1 MFLEERYDKII
12 KMVEDKGRMSVKD
25 LSSIFKVT
33 EDCIRKDLRE
43 LEKRGK
49 VKRVHGGAITNR
61 SHNDIKHI
69 NERKEINS
77 GKKQEIAK
85 RAYNE
90 IEDGDIVFLDVS
102 SINLERAKI
111 IGSGSK
117 KVIVVSNMPQVATVL
132 NDSKDNITLII
143 VGGEFNKKVGAML
156 GAFTNQYISQ
166 FTFDKSF
173 VGVCGINEETGW
185 MSTFN
190 MEDGATKKTII
201 DNSNKSYLV
210 MEEEKYNYDEFY
222 KFAKLDDVS
231 GIITE
236 ERTVYNF

>member
-1 MFLEERYDKII
+1 MFLEERYDKIVG
-12 KMVEDKGRMSVKD
+12 MVEDKGRMSVKE
-25 LSSIFKVT
+25 LASIFKVT

-43 LEKRGK
+43 LEKCGK
-49 VKRVHGGAITNR
+49 IKRVHGGAITNR

-69 NERKEINS
+69 NERRDINNT
-77 GKKQEIAK
+77 KKREIAK
-85 RAYNE
+85 KAFNE
-90 IEDGDIVFLDVS
+90 IEDGDIIFLDVS
-102 SINLERAKI
+102 SINLELAEI
-111 IGSGSK
+111 IKSSSK
-117 KVIVVSNMPQVATVL
+117 RIVVVSNMPQVVDKL
-132 NDSKDNITLII
+132 NDSNENITIII
-143 VGGEFNKKVGAML
+143 VGGEFNKRVGAMI

-173 VGVCGINEETGW
+173 IGVCGINEETGNI
-185 MSTFN
+185 STLF

-222 KFAKLDDVS
+222 KFAKLEDVS

-236 ERTVYNF
+236 DRTIYNF

>member
-1 MFLEERYDKII
+1 MFLEERYDKIVG
-12 KMVEDKGRMSVKD
+12 MVEDKGRMSVKD
-25 LSSIFKVT
+25 LASIFKVT

-43 LEKRGK
+43 LEKCGK
-49 VKRVHGGAITNR
+49 IKRVHGGAITNR

-69 NERKEINS
+69 NERRDINNT
-77 GKKQEIAK
+77 KKREIAK
-85 RAYNE
+85 KAFNE
-90 IEDGDIVFLDVS
+90 IEDGDIIFLDVS
-102 SINLERAKI
+102 SINLELAEI
-111 IGSGSK
+111 IKSSSK
-117 KVIVVSNMPQVATVL
+117 RIVVVSNMPQVVDKL
-132 NDSKDNITLII
+132 NDSNENITIII
-143 VGGEFNKKVGAML
+143 VGGEFNKRVGAMI

-173 VGVCGINEETGW
+173 IGVCGINEETGNI
-185 MSTFN
+185 STLF

-222 KFAKLDDVS
+222 KFAKLEDVS

-236 ERTVYNF
+236 YRTIYNF

>member
-85 RAYNE
+85 RAFNE

-102 SINLERAKI
+102 SIKSRACE
-111 IGSGSK
+111 
-117 KVIVVSNMPQVATVL
+117 N
-132 NDSKDNITLII
+132 NW
-143 VGGEFNKKVGAML
+143 EWF
-156 GAFTNQYISQ
+156 
-166 FTFDKSF
+166 
-173 VGVCGINEETGW
+173 
-185 MSTFN
+185 
-190 MEDGATKKTII
+190 
-201 DNSNKSYLV
+201 
-210 MEEEKYNYDEFY
+210 
-222 KFAKLDDVS
+222 
-231 GIITE
+231 
-236 ERTVYNF
+236 

>member
-1 MFLEERYDKII
+1 MFLEERYDKIVS
-12 KMVEDKGRMSVKD
+12 MVEDKGRMSVKD
-25 LSSIFKVT
+25 LASIFKVT

-43 LEKRGK
+43 LEKCGK
-49 VKRVHGGAITNR
+49 IKRVHGGAITNR

-69 NERKEINS
+69 NERRDINNT
-77 GKKQEIAK
+77 KKREIAK
-85 RAYNE
+85 KAFNE
-90 IEDGDIVFLDVS
+90 IEDGDIIFLDVS
-102 SINLERAKI
+102 SINLELAEI
-111 IGSGSK
+111 IKSSSK
-117 KVIVVSNMPQVATVL
+117 RIVVVSNMPQVVDKL
-132 NDSKDNITLII
+132 NDSNENITIII
-143 VGGEFNKKVGAML
+143 VGGEFNKRVGAMI

-173 VGVCGINEETGW
+173 IGVCGINEETGNI
-185 MSTFN
+185 STLF

-222 KFAKLDDVS
+222 KFAKLEDVS

-236 ERTVYNF
+236 DRTIYNF

>member
-85 RAYNE
+85 RAFNE

-102 SINLERAKI
+102 SINLELAQI

-143 VGGEFNKKVGAML
+143 AGVVAIFAIGAIVVVKAKK
-156 GAFTNQYISQ
+156 
-166 FTFDKSF
+166 K
-173 VGVCGINEETGW
+173 
-185 MSTFN
+185 
-190 MEDGATKKTII
+190 
-201 DNSNKSYLV
+201 
-210 MEEEKYNYDEFY
+210 
-222 KFAKLDDVS
+222 
-231 GIITE
+231 
-236 ERTVYNF
+236 

>member
-1 MFLEERYDKII
+1 MFLEERYDKIVG
-12 KMVEDKGRMSVKD
+12 MVEDKGRMSVKD
-25 LSSIFKVT
+25 LASIFKVT

-43 LEKRGK
+43 LEKCGK
-49 VKRVHGGAITNR
+49 IKRVHGGAITNR

-69 NERKEINS
+69 NERRDINNT
-77 GKKQEIAK
+77 KKREIAK
-85 RAYNE
+85 KAFNE
-90 IEDGDIVFLDVS
+90 IEDGDIIFLDVS
-102 SINLERAKI
+102 SINLELAEI
-111 IGSGSK
+111 IKSSSK
-117 KVIVVSNMPQVATVL
+117 RIVVVSNMPQVVDKL
-132 NDSKDNITLII
+132 NDSNENITIII
-143 VGGEFNKKVGAML
+143 VGGEFNKRVGAMI

-173 VGVCGINEETGW
+173 IGVCGINEETGNI
-185 MSTFN
+185 STLF

-222 KFAKLDDVS
+222 KFAKLEDVS

-236 ERTVYNF
+236 DRTVYNF

>member
-1 MFLEERYDKII
+1 MFLEERYDKIVGI
-12 KMVEDKGRMSVKD
+12 VEDKGRMSVKE
-25 LSSIFKVT
+25 LASIFKVT

-43 LEKRGK
+43 LEKCGK
-49 VKRVHGGAITNR
+49 IKRVHGGAITNR

-69 NERKEINS
+69 NERRDINNT
-77 GKKQEIAK
+77 KKREIAK
-85 RAYNE
+85 KAFNE
-90 IEDGDIVFLDVS
+90 IEDGDIIFLDVS
-102 SINLERAKI
+102 SINLELAEI
-111 IGSGSK
+111 IKSSSK
-117 KVIVVSNMPQVATVL
+117 RIVVVSNMPQVVDKL
-132 NDSKDNITLII
+132 NDSNENITIII
-143 VGGEFNKKVGAML
+143 VGGEFNKRVGAMI

-173 VGVCGINEETGW
+173 IGVCGINEETGNI
-185 MSTFN
+185 STLF

-222 KFAKLDDVS
+222 KFAKLEDVS

-236 ERTVYNF
+236 DRTIYNF

>member
-85 RAYNE
+85 RAFNE
-90 IEDGDIVFLDVS
+90 IEDGDSVFLDVS
-102 SINLERAKI
+102 SINLELSQI

-185 MSTFN
+185 
-190 MEDGATKKTII
+190 KTII

-236 ERTVYNF
+236 DRTVYNF